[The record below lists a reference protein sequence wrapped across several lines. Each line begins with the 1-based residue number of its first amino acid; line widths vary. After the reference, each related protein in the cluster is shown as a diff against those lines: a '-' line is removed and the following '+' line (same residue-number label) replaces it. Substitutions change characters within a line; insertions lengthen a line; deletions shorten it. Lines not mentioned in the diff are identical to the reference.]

1 MIDFSLP
8 NEVQMLVSTVKRFV
22 EKELN
27 PLEDEIERTNA
38 LDPRVADGLK
48 QKARE
53 LGLWAMHMPQEVGGG
68 GLSAVEFCLV
78 NEQIGR
84 TKDVLARRAFGHVP
98 SILVHCT
105 GVQREK
111 YLQAAMR
118 GDIHVSVAMSEPE
131 AGSDANGIKTTVKR
145 VGDEWILNGS
155 KHFISDADIASAYI
169 VTARCEEGISCFFVD
184 RDTPG
189 LELGPIQE
197 MMGHRGTHQHGLFFT
212 DCRVGPQQLLG
223 EPGRGMSLVLG
234 LLNVARLAYVGA
246 RAVGMASKLLE
257 MSVEFAQQ
265 RSQFGAPIGS
275 FQMVQK
281 MVADMQCEIYG
292 ARMMLLN
299 AAWEI
304 DQGRD
309 AREKVSMVKLFAS
322 EMLGRVADSA
332 VQIFGGMGYCT
343 ELPIERYYRDARVFR
358 LYDGTSE
365 IHRIMIARSLLEKGV
380 LPL

>member
-8 NEVQMLVSTVKRFV
+8 NEAQMLIATVKRFV
-22 EKELN
+22 EKELT
-27 PLEDEIERTNA
+27 PLEDEIEKTNA
-38 LDPRVADGLK
+38 IDPSVAEGLK
-48 QKARE
+48 RKARE
-53 LGLWAMHMPQEVGGG
+53 LGLWAMHMPEEAGGG
-68 GLSAVEFCLV
+68 GLNTVEFCLV

-98 SILVHCT
+98 SILARCT
-105 GVQREK
+105 GAQREK
-111 YLQAAMR
+111 YLHAAMR

-131 AGSDANGIKTTVKR
+131 AGSDANGIRTTAR
-145 VGDEWILNGS
+145 RDGEGWILNGS
-155 KHFISDADIASAYI
+155 KHFISDADVAGAYI
-169 VTARCEEGISCFFVD
+169 VTARCEEGISCFLVD

-189 LELGPIQE
+189 LELGPMQE

-212 DCRVGPQQLLG
+212 DCRIGAEQLLG

-234 LLNVARLAYVGA
+234 LINVARLAYVGA

-257 MSVEFAQQ
+257 MSAEYAQQ

-281 MVADMQCEIYG
+281 MLADMQTEIYA
-292 ARMMLLN
+292 ARMMVLN
-299 AAWEI
+299 AAWEV

-343 ELPIERYYRDARVFR
+343 ELPIERCYRDARVFR

-365 IHRIMIARSLLEKGV
+365 IHRILIARNLLEKGPV
-380 LPL
+380 LL

>member
-8 NEVQMLVSTVKRFV
+8 NEAQMLIATVKRFV
-22 EKELN
+22 ENELN

-38 LDPRVADGLK
+38 IAPSVADGLK
-48 QKARE
+48 RKARE
-53 LGLWAMHMPQEVGGG
+53 LGLWAMHMPEEAGGG
-68 GLSAVEFCLV
+68 GLNTVEFCLV

-98 SILVHCT
+98 SILARCT
-105 GVQREK
+105 GAQREK
-111 YLQAAMR
+111 YLHAAMR

-131 AGSDANGIKTTVKR
+131 AGSDANGIRTTAR
-145 VGDEWILNGS
+145 RDGEGWILNGS
-155 KHFISDADIASAYI
+155 KHFISDADVAGAYI
-169 VTARCEEGISCFFVD
+169 VTARCEEGISCFLVD

-189 LELGPIQE
+189 LELGPMQE

-212 DCRVGPQQLLG
+212 DCRIGAEQLLG
-223 EPGRGMSLVLG
+223 ELGRGMSLVLG
-234 LLNVARLAYVGA
+234 LINVARLAYVGA

-257 MSVEFAQQ
+257 MSAEYAQQ

-281 MVADMQCEIYG
+281 MLADMQTEIYA
-292 ARMMLLN
+292 ARMMVLN

-343 ELPIERYYRDARVFR
+343 ELPIERCYRDARVFR

-365 IHRIMIARSLLEKGV
+365 IHRILIARNLLEKGPV
-380 LPL
+380 LL

>member
-8 NEVQMLVSTVKRFV
+8 NEAQMLIATVKRFV
-22 EKELN
+22 EKELT
-27 PLEDEIERTNA
+27 PLEDEIEKTNA
-38 LDPRVADGLK
+38 IDPSVAEGLK
-48 QKARE
+48 RKARE
-53 LGLWAMHMPQEVGGG
+53 LGLWAMHMPEEAGGG
-68 GLSAVEFCLV
+68 GLSTVEFCLV

-98 SILVHCT
+98 SILVRCT
-105 GVQREK
+105 GSQREK
-111 YLQAAMR
+111 YLHAAMR

-131 AGSDANGIKTTVKR
+131 AGSDANGIRTTAR
-145 VGDEWILNGS
+145 RDGEGWILNGS
-155 KHFISDADIASAYI
+155 KHFISDADVAGAYI
-169 VTARCEEGISCFFVD
+169 VTARCEEGISCFLVD

-189 LELGPIQE
+189 LELGPMQE

-212 DCRVGPQQLLG
+212 DCRIGAEQLLG
-223 EPGRGMSLVLG
+223 ELGRGMSLVLG
-234 LLNVARLAYVGA
+234 LINVARLAYVGA

-257 MSVEFAQQ
+257 MSAEYAQQ

-275 FQMVQK
+275 FQMLQK
-281 MVADMQCEIYG
+281 MLADMQTEIYA
-292 ARMMLLN
+292 ARMMVLN
-299 AAWEI
+299 AAWEV

-343 ELPIERYYRDARVFR
+343 ELPIERCYRDARVFR

-365 IHRIMIARSLLEKGV
+365 IHRILIARNLLEKGPV
-380 LPL
+380 LL

>member
-1 MIDFSLP
+1 MIDFSVSS
-8 NEVQMLVSTVKRFV
+8 EAQMLIATVQRFV
-22 EKELN
+22 EKELS
-27 PLEDEIERTNA
+27 PLEDDIERTNA
-38 LDPRVADGLK
+38 IDPDVADGLRHRA
-48 QKARE
+48 QE
-53 LGLWAMHMPQEVGGG
+53 LGLWAMHMPEDVGGG
-68 GLSAVEFCLV
+68 GLSTVEFCLV

-98 SILVHCT
+98 SILIRCA

-111 YLQAAMR
+111 YLHAAMR

-131 AGSDANGIKTTVKR
+131 AGSDANAIRTSARRDGS
-145 VGDEWILNGS
+145 EWVLNGC
-155 KHFISDADIASAYI
+155 KHFISDAGVASAYI
-169 VTARCEEGISCFFVD
+169 VTARCEEGISCFLID

-189 LELGPIQE
+189 FELGRMQE
-197 MMGHRGTHQHGLFFT
+197 MMGHRGTHQHEMFFT
-212 DCRVGPQQLLG
+212 NCRVGPDQLLG

-234 LLNVARLAYVGA
+234 LINVSRLAYVGA

-257 MSVEFAQQ
+257 MSTGFAQQ
-265 RSQFGAPIGS
+265 RSQFGATIGN

-281 MVADMQCEIYG
+281 MLADMQTEIYA

-309 AREKVSMVKLFAS
+309 ARDKVSMVKLFAS

-365 IHRIMIARSLLEKGV
+365 IHRIMIARSLLERGAV
-380 LPL
+380 PL

>member
-8 NEVQMLVSTVKRFV
+8 NETQMLVATVKRFV

-38 LDPRVADGLK
+38 IDSGVADGLRR
-48 QKARE
+48 KAQE
-53 LGLWAMHMPQEVGGG
+53 LGLWAMHMPEEMGGG
-68 GLSAVEFCLV
+68 GLSTVEFCLV
-78 NEQIGR
+78 NEQIGH

-98 SILVHCT
+98 SILVRCA
-105 GVQREK
+105 GAQREK
-111 YLQAAMR
+111 YLHAAMR
-118 GDIHVSVAMSEPE
+118 GEIHVSVAMSEPE
-131 AGSDANGIKTTVKR
+131 AGSDANGIRTTAR
-145 VGDEWILNGS
+145 RDGEGWILNGS
-155 KHFISDADIASAYI
+155 KHFISDADVAGAYI
-169 VTARCEEGISCFFVD
+169 VTAHCEEGISCFLVD

-189 LELGPIQE
+189 LELGRIQK
-197 MMGHRGTHQHGLFFT
+197 MMGHRGTHHNGLFLIN
-212 DCRVGPQQLLG
+212 CRIGPEQLLG
-223 EPGRGMSLVLG
+223 ELGRGMSIVLG
-234 LLNVARLAYVGA
+234 LINVARLAYVGA

-257 MSVEFAQQ
+257 MSIKFAQQ
-265 RSQFGAPIGS
+265 RCQFGAPIGS

-281 MVADMQCEIYG
+281 MLADMQTEIY
-292 ARMMLLN
+292 AAKVMVLN

-322 EMLGRVADSA
+322 EMLGRVADNA

-365 IHRIMIARSLLEKGV
+365 IHRIMIARSLLERGDV
-380 LPL
+380 PL

>member
-8 NEVQMLVSTVKRFV
+8 NEAQMLIATVKRFV
-22 EKELN
+22 EKELT
-27 PLEDEIERTNA
+27 PLEDEIEKTNA
-38 LDPRVADGLK
+38 IDPSVAEGLK
-48 QKARE
+48 RKARE
-53 LGLWAMHMPQEVGGG
+53 LGLWAMHMPEEAGGG
-68 GLSAVEFCLV
+68 GLNTVEFCLV

-98 SILVHCT
+98 SILARCT
-105 GVQREK
+105 GAQREK
-111 YLQAAMR
+111 YLHAAMR

-131 AGSDANGIKTTVKR
+131 AGSDANGIRTTAR
-145 VGDEWILNGS
+145 RDGEGWILNGS
-155 KHFISDADIASAYI
+155 KHFISDADVAGAYI
-169 VTARCEEGISCFFVD
+169 VTARCEEGISCFLVD

-189 LELGPIQE
+189 LELGPMQE

-212 DCRVGPQQLLG
+212 DCRIGAEQLLG
-223 EPGRGMSLVLG
+223 ELGRGMSLVLG
-234 LLNVARLAYVGA
+234 LINVARLAYVGA

-257 MSVEFAQQ
+257 MSAEYAQQ

-281 MVADMQCEIYG
+281 MLADMQTEIYA
-292 ARMMLLN
+292 ARMMVLN
-299 AAWEI
+299 AAWEV

-343 ELPIERYYRDARVFR
+343 ELPIERCYRDARVFR

-365 IHRIMIARSLLEKGV
+365 IHRILIARNLLEKGPV
-380 LPL
+380 LL

>member
-8 NEVQMLVSTVKRFV
+8 NEAQMLIATVKRFV
-22 EKELN
+22 EKELT

-38 LDPRVADGLK
+38 IAPSVAEGLK
-48 QKARE
+48 RKARE
-53 LGLWAMHMPQEVGGG
+53 LGLWAMHMPEEAGGG
-68 GLSAVEFCLV
+68 GLSTVEFCLV

-98 SILVHCT
+98 SILVRCT
-105 GVQREK
+105 GSQREK
-111 YLQAAMR
+111 YLHAAMR

-131 AGSDANGIKTTVKR
+131 AGSDANGIRTTAR
-145 VGDEWILNGS
+145 RDGEGWILNGS
-155 KHFISDADIASAYI
+155 KHFISDADVAGAYI
-169 VTARCEEGISCFFVD
+169 VTARCEEGISCFLVD

-189 LELGPIQE
+189 LELGPMQE

-212 DCRVGPQQLLG
+212 DCRIGAEQLLG
-223 EPGRGMSLVLG
+223 ELGRGMSLVLG
-234 LLNVARLAYVGA
+234 LINVARLAYVGA

-257 MSVEFAQQ
+257 MSAEYAQQ

-275 FQMVQK
+275 FQMLQK
-281 MVADMQCEIYG
+281 MLADMQTEIYA
-292 ARMMLLN
+292 ARMMVLN
-299 AAWEI
+299 AAWEV

-343 ELPIERYYRDARVFR
+343 ELPIERCYRDARVFR

-365 IHRIMIARSLLEKGV
+365 IHRILIARNLLEKGPV
-380 LPL
+380 LL

>member
-1 MIDFSLP
+1 MIDFSLS
-8 NEVQMLVSTVKRFV
+8 NEARMLVSTVKRFV
-22 EKELN
+22 ENELN
-27 PLEDEIERTNA
+27 PLEAEIESSNT
-38 LDPRVADGLK
+38 LDPEVAQGLRR
-48 QKARE
+48 KALE

-68 GLSAVEFCLV
+68 GLSTVEFCLV

-98 SILVHCT
+98 SILVRCV
-105 GVQREK
+105 GGQREK
-111 YLQAAMR
+111 YLHAAMR
-118 GDIHVSVAMSEPE
+118 GDLHVSVAMSEPE
-131 AGSDANGIKTTVKR
+131 AGSDANSIKTTAR
-145 VGDEWILNGS
+145 REGDGWLLNGS
-155 KHFISDADIASAYI
+155 KHFISDADVAGAFI
-169 VTARCEEGISCFFVD
+169 VTARCEEGVSCFLVD

-189 LELGPIQE
+189 FELGRRQD
-197 MMGHRGTHQHGLFFT
+197 MMGHRGTHQHEMAFT
-212 DCRVGPQQLLG
+212 NCRIGPDQLLG
-223 EPGRGMSLVLG
+223 EAGRGMSLVLG
-234 LLNVARLAYVGA
+234 LINVARLAYVGA
-246 RAVGMASKLLE
+246 RALGMASKLLE
-257 MSVEFAQQ
+257 MSAGFAQQ
-265 RSQFGAPIGS
+265 RTQFGAPIGS

-281 MVADMQCEIYG
+281 MLADMQTEIYA

-309 AREKVSMVKLFAS
+309 ARDRVSMVKLFAS

-365 IHRIMIARSLLEKGV
+365 IHRVMIARSLLAGGTV
-380 LPL
+380 LL

>member
-8 NEVQMLVSTVKRFV
+8 NEAQMLIATVKRFV
-22 EKELN
+22 ENELN

-38 LDPRVADGLK
+38 IAPSVADGLK
-48 QKARE
+48 RKARE
-53 LGLWAMHMPQEVGGG
+53 LGLWAMHMPEEAGGG
-68 GLSAVEFCLV
+68 GLSTVEFCLV

-98 SILVHCT
+98 SILVRCT
-105 GVQREK
+105 GAQREK
-111 YLQAAMR
+111 YLHAAMR

-131 AGSDANGIKTTVKR
+131 AGSDANGIRTTAR
-145 VGDEWILNGS
+145 RDGEGWILNGS
-155 KHFISDADIASAYI
+155 KHFISDADVAGAYI
-169 VTARCEEGISCFFVD
+169 VTARCEEGISCFLVD

-189 LELGPIQE
+189 LELGSMQE

-212 DCRVGPQQLLG
+212 GCRIGAEQLLG
-223 EPGRGMSLVLG
+223 ELGRGMSLVLG
-234 LLNVARLAYVGA
+234 LINVARLAYVGA

-257 MSVEFAQQ
+257 MSAEYAQQ

-281 MVADMQCEIYG
+281 MLADMQTEIYA
-292 ARMMLLN
+292 ARMMVLN
-299 AAWEI
+299 AAWEV

-343 ELPIERYYRDARVFR
+343 ELPIERCYRDARVFR

-365 IHRIMIARSLLEKGV
+365 IHRILIARNLLEKGPV
-380 LPL
+380 LL

>member
-8 NEVQMLVSTVKRFV
+8 NEAQMLIATVKRFV

-27 PLEDEIERTNA
+27 PFEDEIERTNA
-38 LDPRVADGLK
+38 IDPSVADGLK
-48 QKARE
+48 RKARE
-53 LGLWAMHMPQEVGGG
+53 LGLWAMHMPEETGGG
-68 GLSAVEFCLV
+68 GLSTVEFCLV

-98 SILVHCT
+98 SILARCT
-105 GVQREK
+105 GAQREK
-111 YLQAAMR
+111 YLHTAMR

-131 AGSDANGIKTTVKR
+131 AGSDANGIRTTAR
-145 VGDEWILNGS
+145 RNGEGWILNGS
-155 KHFISDADIASAYI
+155 KHFISDADVASAYI
-169 VTARCEEGISCFFVD
+169 VTARCEEGISCFLVD
-184 RDTPG
+184 RDMPG
-189 LELGPIQE
+189 LEVGPMQE

-212 DCRVGPQQLLG
+212 DCQIGPEQLLG
-223 EPGRGMSLVLG
+223 ELGRGMSLVLG
-234 LLNVARLAYVGA
+234 LINVARLAYVGA

-257 MSVEFAQQ
+257 MSAEYAQQ

-281 MVADMQCEIYG
+281 MLADMQTEIYA
-292 ARMMLLN
+292 ARMMVLN
-299 AAWEI
+299 AAWEV

-322 EMLGRVADSA
+322 EMLGHVADSA

-343 ELPIERYYRDARVFR
+343 DLPIERYFRDARVFR

-365 IHRIMIARSLLEKGV
+365 IHRILISRTLLEKGPA
-380 LPL
+380 LL